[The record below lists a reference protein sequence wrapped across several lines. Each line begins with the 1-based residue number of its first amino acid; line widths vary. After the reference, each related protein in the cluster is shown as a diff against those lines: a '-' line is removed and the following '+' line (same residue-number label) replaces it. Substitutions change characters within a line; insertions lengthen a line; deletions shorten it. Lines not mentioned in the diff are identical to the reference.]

1 MVFPDRSTCV
11 LQGSVVLETCISGI
25 YLGVII
31 RVDASNQVKLVVLA
45 SVITVLVVGI
55 SIGGPKFINALQL
68 HFGSKGKIE
77 LIDRCIKMPGCSI
90 GPDELDF
97 YERYHTVRDS
107 DAAQKIKESDAVEEL
122 LEE

>member
-1 MVFPDRSTCV
+1 
-11 LQGSVVLETCISGI
+11 
-25 YLGVII
+25 
-31 RVDASNQVKLVVLA
+31 VDSSNQVKLVVL
-45 SVITVLVVGI
+45 SCVIAVLVVGI
-55 SIGGPKFINALQL
+55 SFGGPKFINAMQM

-77 LIDRCIKMPGCSI
+77 LIVRCIEMPGCSI
-90 GPDELDF
+90 APDDLDF

>member
-1 MVFPDRSTCV
+1 
-11 LQGSVVLETCISGI
+11 
-25 YLGVII
+25 
-31 RVDASNQVKLVVLA
+31 VDASNQVKLVVLA

-97 YERYHTVRDS
+97 YDRYHTIRES
-107 DAAQKIKESDAVEEL
+107 DAVQKIKESDAVDPLSTE
-122 LEE
+122 

>member
-1 MVFPDRSTCV
+1 M
-11 LQGSVVLETCISGI
+11 
-25 YLGVII
+25 
-31 RVDASNQVKLVVLA
+31 DASNQVKLVVLA
-45 SVITVLVVGI
+45 CIIAVLVVGI

-90 GPDELDF
+90 GTDELDF

-107 DAAQKIKESDAVEEL
+107 DAAQKIKESDSVEER